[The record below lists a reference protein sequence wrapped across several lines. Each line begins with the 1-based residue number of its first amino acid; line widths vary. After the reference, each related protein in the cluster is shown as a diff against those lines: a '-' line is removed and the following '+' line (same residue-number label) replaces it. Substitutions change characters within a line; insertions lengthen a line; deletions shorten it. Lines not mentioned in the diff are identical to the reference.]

1 MRCAIRRNRTFRAKP
16 PLRFTKSHSVTLS
29 PQVNVGNN
37 VTKVNNVAT
46 FLFTRKDGGSS
57 ILLGSLWREGA
68 REEESLAPLI
78 EFIGKKFD
86 QVDQRF
92 EGIDRRL
99 DQVATKEEL
108 GSQLAETRRHFEVV
122 AERMQSQVR
131 LVAEG
136 VAEMSQRLD
145 RRTAEITA
153 KIEQESA
160 ETRAMIRF
168 SYVQIERRI
177 QELEGNYASLSERV
191 ERLESSRV

>member
-1 MRCAIRRNRTFRAKP
+1 ME
-16 PLRFTKSHSVTLS
+16 
-29 PQVNVGNN
+29 Q
-37 VTKVNNVAT
+37 
-46 FLFTRKDGGSS
+46 
-57 ILLGSLWREGA
+57 
-68 REEESLAPLI
+68 ESLAPLI

-92 EGIDRRL
+92 EGIERRL
-99 DQVATKEEL
+99 DQVVTKDEL
-108 GSQLAETRRHFEVV
+108 EAKLAETRRHFEVV

-168 SYVQIERRI
+168 SYVQLDRRI
-177 QELEGNYASLSERV
+177 QDLEGNYASLSERV

>member
-1 MRCAIRRNRTFRAKP
+1 MQRP
-16 PLRFTKSHSVTLS
+16 PL
-29 PQVNVGNN
+29 
-37 VTKVNNVAT
+37 
-46 FLFTRKDGGSS
+46 
-57 ILLGSLWREGA
+57 
-68 REEESLAPLI
+68 
-78 EFIGKKFD
+78 

-92 EGIDRRL
+92 EAIDRRL

-136 VAEMSQRLD
+136 VAEVSQRLD

-160 ETRAMIRF
+160 ETRAMIRV
-168 SYVQIERRI
+168 SYAQLDRRI
-177 QELEGNYASLSERV
+177 QDLEGNYASLSKRV
-191 ERLESSRV
+191 ERLEARTA